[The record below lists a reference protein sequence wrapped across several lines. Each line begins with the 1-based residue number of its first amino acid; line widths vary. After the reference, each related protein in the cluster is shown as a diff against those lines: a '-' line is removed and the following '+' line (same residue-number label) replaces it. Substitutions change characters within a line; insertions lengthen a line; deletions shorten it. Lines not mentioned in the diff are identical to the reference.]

1 MNVYMIVIYILLRV
15 SIWHL
20 IEVEKMNRTEM
31 IYQIQKNI
39 KKKNPDVCIPKYRI
53 GLMVDAFSEMIKDE
67 LLTSGNFQLLGLFTL
82 SVLKQG
88 KRKYYDTFHNRFF
101 ESVPKKRL
109 KVKTGTTLK
118 SLLNAGADNSV

>member
-1 MNVYMIVIYILLRV
+1 
-15 SIWHL
+15 
-20 IEVEKMNRTEM
+20 MNRTEM

-39 KKKNPDVCIPKYRI
+39 KKKNPDVCIPKYQI

-118 SLLNAGADNSV
+118 SLLNTGADNSV